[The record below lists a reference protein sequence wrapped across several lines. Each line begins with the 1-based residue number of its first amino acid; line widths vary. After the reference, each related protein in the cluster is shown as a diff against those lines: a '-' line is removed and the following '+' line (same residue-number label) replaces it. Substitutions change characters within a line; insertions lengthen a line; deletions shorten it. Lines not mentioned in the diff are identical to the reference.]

1 MAVNMV
7 VRRKGDYKDPQ
18 LALLREQGVQLLKKY
33 GAIAHG
39 FGYYQSGAHAGQIF
53 IVITYP
59 DLPTHERAWQGMS
72 GDAHWQRVVGE
83 IEKVAPLQETYLTVV
98 TEER

>member
-18 LALLREQGVQLLKKY
+18 LALLRGQGVPLLKKY
-33 GAIAHG
+33 GAVAHS
-39 FGYYQSGAHAGQIF
+39 FGYYHSGAHAGHIF

-59 DLPTHERAWQGMS
+59 DLATHERAWQGMA
-72 GDAHWQRVVGE
+72 GDAD
-83 IEKVAPLQETYLTVV
+83 ETHRIDPTRQLT
-98 TEER
+98 TPACRERSSATS

>member
-18 LALLREQGVQLLKKY
+18 LALLREQGVPLLKKY
-33 GAIAHG
+33 GAAAHS
-39 FGYYQSGAHAGQIF
+39 FGYYHSGAHAGQIF

-59 DLPTHERAWQGMS
+59 DLAAHERAWQGMA
-72 GDAHWQRVVGE
+72 GDADWKRVVGE
-83 IEKVAPLQETYLTVV
+83 IEGIAPLQESYLTVV

>member
-7 VRRKGDYKDPQ
+7 VRRKGDHKDPQ
-18 LALLREQGVQLLKKY
+18 LALLREQGVPLLKKY
-33 GAIAHG
+33 NAVAHS
-39 FGYYQSGAHAGQIF
+39 FGYYHSGAHAGQIF

-59 DLPTHERAWQGMS
+59 DLATHERAWQAMAE
-72 GDAHWQRVVGE
+72 DADWKRVVGE
-83 IEKVAPLQETYLTVV
+83 IEWIAPLQENYLMVV